1 MEEKN
6 TQIYSMDEALP
17 SLSELIAL
25 VDDRKFQSFVQSV
38 SEIPAPDVAAY
49 FDELPR
55 EYIIRFFR
63 LLPKGLAADSFVE
76 MDSEHQEYLINSFT
90 DSELSEVLSELYLD
104 DTVDIIE
111 EMPASV
117 VKRII
122 KNSSKQNRGIINE
135 LLRYPKDS
143 AGSIMTTEYVRL
155 TGNMTVERALAH
167 IRKVAIDKET
177 VYTCYITDE
186 NRKLLGFTT
195 VKQML
200 LASLDTKIS
209 DIFEENVIFIKT
221 TDDREEAA
229 QKFEKYGLIAMP
241 VVDNEMRLVGIITFD
256 DAIDV
261 LKEETEEDFAKMAA
275 VTPTEKS
282 YLKTSTLEFFRAR
295 IPWLLLLMIS
305 ATFSSAILN
314 SFEALLPAVL
324 ILFVPMLMGTGGNS
338 GGQAAVTVIRGI
350 SLGEL
355 EFSDFFRVLLKEIKI
370 GALSG
375 AALGAA
381 SFLKVIFIDK
391 LIMQNPDITVPIA
404 IIISVTLALTILAS
418 KILGATLPLFVKKI
432 GLDPAVMAS
441 PFITTLLDIIS
452 LLLYLFVASSL
463 I

>member
-1 MEEKN
+1 MEEKS
-6 TQIYSMDEALP
+6 TLTISMDESLP
-17 SLSELIAL
+17 EITELIEL
-25 VDDRKFQSFVQSV
+25 ISTRRFQDFREKV
-38 SEIPAPDVAAY
+38 SMLAPPDLAVY
-49 FDELPR
+49 FDDLPR
-55 EYIIRFFR
+55 EYKIRFFR
-63 LLPKGLAADSFVE
+63 LMPKSLAANTFVE

-90 DSELSEVLSELYLD
+90 DNELSEVLSELYLD

-111 EMPASV
+111 EMPAVV
-117 VKRII
+117 VKRIV
-122 KNSSKQNRGIINE
+122 KNSSRENRSLINQ
-135 LLRYPKDS
+135 LLRYPGDS

-155 TGNMTVERALAH
+155 KGEMTVEDALKH

-177 VYTCYITDE
+177 VYTCYITDSK
-186 NRKLLGFTT
+186 RQLLGFVT
-195 VKQML
+195 VKQLL
-200 LASLDTKIS
+200 LAPLDTMIS
-209 DIFEENVIFIKT
+209 DIYEENVIFVKT

-229 QKFEKYGLIAMP
+229 QKFNKYGLIAMP

-261 LKEETEEDFAKMAA
+261 LSEEAEEDFAKMAA
-275 VTPTEKS
+275 VTPTEKT
-282 YLKTSTLEFFRAR
+282 YLKTGTLEFFRAR
-295 IPWLLLLMIS
+295 IPWLLLLMLS

-355 EFSDFFRVLLKEIKI
+355 EFSDFLRVLYKEIKVGFI
-370 GALSG
+370 SG
-375 AALGAA
+375 VTLGVA
-381 SFLKVIFIDK
+381 SFLKVILLDK
-391 LIMQNPDITVPIA
+391 LIMQNPEITIPIA
-404 IIISVTLALTILAS
+404 IIISVTLALTILVS
-418 KILGATLPLFVKKI
+418 KIIGACLPLLVKKI

-452 LLLYLFVASSL
+452 LLLYLLVASSL